1 MHRTDSGIGCKE
13 REVGWMWGD
22 VFVVTKQICVQVN
35 LSCLLGCHRK
45 KKKVLSPKIQWH
57 LFQLLWANINGNFS
71 VIPLHLVCTS
81 FIANA
86 ALHCQYLFAC
96 FSQGYVFMGTKMLS
110 TQQMLNKCLLE
121 ECTVF
126 SGMNTHKCQ
135 VTASLSEHLKSLVLY
150 LIIFLAFQETR
161 F

>member
-1 MHRTDSGIGCKE
+1 MQGAWSGVD
-13 REVGWMWGD
+13 VGRCFCSDKTNMCSGQSKL
-22 VFVVTKQICVQVN
+22 FIRM
-35 LSCLLGCHRK
+35 SSE

-86 ALHCQYLFAC
+86 ALHCQYLFAY

-135 VTASLSEHLKSLVLY
+135 VTASLCEHLKSLVLY